1 MAGDER
7 KLRESQIESYG
18 RLMAGF
24 SHDMKNHL
32 GIIRE
37 SAGLMADLVEIN
49 AAQMDP
55 VLVERFK
62 KTTDLIE
69 KRVVIAAGLFHHLSS
84 FAHRS
89 DTPISSFALSDVVAE
104 MAAFIERPARLRQ
117 VKLELKNDADAV
129 LLNSPSL
136 LQFLFYRL
144 YMHCLDQLGEGDTLT
159 LEASG
164 VNGAAVLRMDGGGKL
179 TLAGFPGE
187 EEATALSLLG
197 GDIFEENGIVLKLGS
212 VVD

>member
-7 KLRESQIESYG
+7 KLRESQIASYG
-18 RLMAGF
+18 QLMSGF

-32 GIIRE
+32 SIIRE
-37 SAGLMADLVEIN
+37 SAGLIADFVEIN
-49 AAQMDP
+49 AARMDP
-55 VLVERFK
+55 ALVERFQ

-69 KRVVIAAGLFHHLSS
+69 KRVVISAGLFHHLSS

-89 DTPISSFALSDVVAE
+89 DTPISSFALSEVVAE
-104 MAAFIERPARLRQ
+104 MAAFVERPARLRE
-117 VKLELKNDADAV
+117 VKLELKNNADAV

-144 YMHCLDQLGEGDTLT
+144 YMHCLDQLGKGDILT
-159 LEASG
+159 LETSG
-164 VNGAAVLRMDGGGKL
+164 VNGAAVLRMDGGKPL
-179 TLAGFPGE
+179 SLAGFPNE

-197 GDIFEENGIVLKLGS
+197 GKISEENGIVLRLGS
-212 VVD
+212 VAV